1 MAGEDTV
8 PAGRAGLECRGHSF
22 MGGIDARVR
31 TGVLFGDLSVG
42 CVSGCSVLDLA
53 DGERKRNIVFRIL
66 LRFRG
71 YGTGCWECLLLP

>member
-1 MAGEDTV
+1 MAGENTV

-42 CVSGCSVLDLA
+42 CVSGCSVL
-53 DGERKRNIVFRIL
+53 V
-66 LRFRG
+66 
-71 YGTGCWECLLLP
+71 